1 LSAELLVAT
10 HLRLAAEALNAAN
23 LLFEAGNRN
32 AAYLAEQAVEQLV
45 LALAQSEGIHYSR
58 GQQHQLDTMI
68 RALPDA
74 NTFKASV
81 HALSWLEAYA
91 TAFRYPRTKGGLT
104 ASPPAEKLNG
114 ALSAVTPLLSRLA
127 LHYGVELDAKAD
139 QPALH
144 VRAPRATAGAATVID
159 KAK

>member
-45 LALAQSEGIHYSR
+45 LAIAQSEGIHYSR

-74 NTFKASV
+74 NAFKASV

-104 ASPPAEKLNG
+104 ASPPAEKLKS

-127 LHYGVELDAKAD
+127 ASWMTRRISLHSTPGPHAR
-139 QPALH
+139 QPAPLL
-144 VRAPRATAGAATVID
+144 
-159 KAK
+159 